1 MKKLLLILSIAL
13 VSIASASAQCTPDPQ
28 YTTPGIYPDSAT
40 GMSAGCQDV
49 YYEQLITNVVPV
61 DTTVELIPGFP
72 TTLAFDSIVITSFT
86 GLPASGNLT
95 YACNTT
101 LGGCSFAGGT
111 TGCAIITGTPTVA
124 DVGIHNLVITVDVY
138 VGGLGTPSST
148 QDIDWYFIEIYA
160 AGSPECNVG
169 LTEDDL
175 TGIKLYP
182 NPTENVLTLEGMA
195 ANTENITIT
204 NLNGQV
210 MNVFN
215 NVNATSLD
223 INVGHLE
230 SGIYFVRIDDAEV
243 IRFVKK

>member
-1 MKKLLLILSIAL
+1 MKKLLLILSIAF
-13 VSIASASAQCTPDPQ
+13 VSIASANAQCTPDPQ
-28 YTTPGIYPDSAT
+28 YTTPGIYTDSAT
-40 GMSAGCQDV
+40 GFAAGCQDV

-72 TTLAFDSIVITSFT
+72 TTLAFDSIVITNFT
-86 GLPASGNLT
+86 GLPASLT

-111 TGCAIITGTPTVA
+111 TGCAIISGTPTVG
-124 DVGIHNLVITVDVY
+124 DVGTHNLVITVDVY

-148 QDIDWYFIEIYA
+148 QDIDWYFIEILDA
-160 AGSPECNVG
+160 ASCNIG
-169 LTEDDL
+169 LSENDL
-175 TGIKLYP
+175 TATKLYP

-195 ANTENITIT
+195 ANTESITIT

-215 NVNATSLD
+215 NVNATSMD
-223 INVGHLE
+223 INVEHLE
-230 SGIYFVRIDDAEV
+230 SGIYFVRIDDTEV